1 MEDTTRPEQ
10 TGLAVDL
17 TREEYIGYHLLLTRI
32 SSPVSMRAVQVLL
45 SLLCGAALLLT
56 GIYSWLAREAV
67 EWDILALSA
76 AVLVLTVISR
86 IAAPARMK
94 KRAGALYDESIDS
107 GYSYYG
113 YLQVYPDRI
122 EKVGKEF
129 TTTIPVQ
136 EDTLFV
142 ESPEYMVWINREQ
155 RAIVLPAR
163 CMTAQAAADVRR
175 AADRLPARNRRF
187 FGRLAAQGQPAQ
199 PPQEIAYTVLWEQT
213 LEYTPEEYRAQM
225 RYMATQRYRR
235 RLPMLGIISAAMGLL
250 LGWSDTA
257 IWPCVPWFLA
267 IFAVLTLLNW
277 GIPLRRYAAAADALP
292 RQARQLWV
300 SFSDR
305 GMRMRQDTRYA
316 TIPWRAFNHII
327 DRGDYVELLRREQ
340 SVRIPKR
347 CIDDLPAFDA
357 MITHYWHNKK

>member
-1 MEDTTRPEQ
+1 MEDTTRQEQ
-10 TGLAVDL
+10 PCLAVDL
-17 TREEYIGYHLLLTRI
+17 TREEYVGYHMLLARI
-32 SSPVSMRAVQVLL
+32 FSPVSMRTMQIVL

-67 EWDILALSA
+67 EWDILALCA
-76 AVLVLTVISR
+76 AMLLLTVISR
-86 IAAPARMK
+86 IAAPARIK
-94 KRAGALYDESIDS
+94 KRAAALYDESIDS

-113 YLQVYPDRI
+113 CLRIYPDRI
-122 EKVGKEF
+122 EKVGREF
-129 TTTIPVQ
+129 TTAVPVQ

-142 ESPEYMVWINREQ
+142 ESPKYMVWINREQ

-187 FGRLAAQGQPAQ
+187 FGRLEAQGQPAQ

-225 RYMATQRYRR
+225 RYIVTQRYRQ
-235 RLPMLGIISAAMGLL
+235 RLPMLGIVSAAMGWL

-257 IWPCVPWFLA
+257 IWPCIPWFLA
-267 IFAVLTLLNW
+267 IFAVLTLLNL
-277 GIPLRRYAAAADALP
+277 GLPLRRYAAAADALP
-292 RQARQLWV
+292 RQARQLWI

-305 GMRMRQDTRYA
+305 GMRMRQESRYA
-316 TIPWRAFNHII
+316 TIPWRAFDHII

-347 CIDDLPAFDA
+347 CIDDLSAFDE
-357 MITHYWHNKK
+357 MITRYWNNRK